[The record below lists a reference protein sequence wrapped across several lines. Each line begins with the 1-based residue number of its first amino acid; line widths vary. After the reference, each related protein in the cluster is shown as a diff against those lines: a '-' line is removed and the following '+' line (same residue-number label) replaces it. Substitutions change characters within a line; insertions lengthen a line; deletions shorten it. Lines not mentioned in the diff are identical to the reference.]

1 LPNPRGAIFDV
12 PSIHCPVFCP
22 FPHPSRVGE
31 SISTSGV
38 FSDKHILSMDKMVFT
53 NYQYSLVKNP
63 ILAILIIAII
73 QRPVF
78 YIPFLIIRNPV
89 WQMRCVNFLKQTLES
104 NAHQGVNFHT
114 FLDTIFLKSIMRTS
128 CQVKN

>member
-1 LPNPRGAIFDV
+1 MFHRFIAPFSA
-12 PSIHCPVFCP
+12 P

-78 YIPFLIIRNPV
+78 Y
-89 WQMRCVNFLKQTLES
+89 S
-104 NAHQGVNFHT
+104 
-114 FLDTIFLKSIMRTS
+114 IFDYSKSGLADALR
-128 CQVKN
+128 